1 MTAYTEETNIPR
13 PRPAVKNEPRDIKY
27 EFEYPIRT
35 SPIEIRDN
43 PAVEVIPL
51 PRRSE
56 AYPEIAMV
64 IAVPR
69 NKDENKA
76 PV

>member
-1 MTAYTEETNIPR
+1 M
-13 PRPAVKNEPRDIKY
+13 KNEPRDIKY
-27 EFEYPIRT
+27 EFEYPANR
-35 SPIEIRDN
+35 SPTEMKDI

-56 AYPEIAMV
+56 AYPAIAMV

-69 NKDENKA
+69 NRDEKKA
-76 PV
+76 PL